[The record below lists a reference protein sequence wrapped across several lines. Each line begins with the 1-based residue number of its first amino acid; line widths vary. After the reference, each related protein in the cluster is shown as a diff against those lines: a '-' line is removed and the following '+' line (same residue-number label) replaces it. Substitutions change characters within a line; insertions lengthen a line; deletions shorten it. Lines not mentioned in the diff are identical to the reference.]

1 MRDEEH
7 VPGDSIQLMAASI
20 WYKTSQR
27 GLIFIIIIFNKQS
40 TLLNDFKVCFIVCVW
55 RGGGGGRI
63 SSTHIPQIVL
73 MIE

>member
-7 VPGDSIQLMAASI
+7 LPGDSIQLMAASI

-40 TLLNDFKVCFIVCVW
+40 SLLNDFKVCFIVGVCVC
-55 RGGGGGRI
+55 GGGI
-63 SSTHIPQIVL
+63 SSTHVPQIVL